1 MTAVVI
7 RTAQPSDAANLITY
21 IKEFLSEPNLH
32 LPLTSAEF
40 TITIT
45 EEQQLLAEFA
55 AADNSVAL
63 LAEVD
68 SQIVGEL
75 NLKGGKRQATRHTA
89 LLGISVRQG
98 WRGRGVGSAL
108 LAQAIEWARG
118 SGVIT
123 RLELYVYVRNEA
135 AIHLYQKFGFE
146 IEGRRRRVIYQHGEY
161 LDDLV
166 MALLL

>member
-1 MTAVVI
+1 MII
-7 RTAQPSDAANLITY
+7 RLAQPADATNLIAY
-21 IKEFLSEPNLH
+21 IRELLTEPNLH
-32 LPLTSAEF
+32 MPLTPAEF
-40 TITIT
+40 TVTPT

-55 AADNSVAL
+55 AADNSVEL
-63 LAEVD
+63 LAEAG

-75 NLKGGKRQATRHTA
+75 NLKGGKRRATRHSA
-89 LLGISVRQG
+89 LLGISVRQD

-108 LAQAIEWARG
+108 MAQAIEWARG

-123 RLELYVYVRNEA
+123 RIELYVYARNEA

-146 IEGRRRRVIYQHGEY
+146 VEGRRRRVIYQHGEY

-166 MALLL
+166 MGLLL

>member
-1 MTAVVI
+1 MMPVI
-7 RTAQPSDAANLITY
+7 IRPAQPADAANLIAY
-21 IKEFLSEPNLH
+21 IQELLAEPNLH
-32 LPLTSAEF
+32 MPLTSAEF
-40 TITIT
+40 TVTVA

-55 AADNSVAL
+55 ASDNSVVL

-75 NLKGGKRQATRHTA
+75 NLKGGKRQATRHSA
-89 LLGISVRQG
+89 LLGISVRQS
-98 WRGRGVGSAL
+98 WRGRGVGSTL
-108 LAQAIEWARG
+108 MAQAIEWARS

-123 RLELYVYVRNEA
+123 RIELYVYARNEA

-146 IEGRRRRVIYQHGEY
+146 VEGRRRRVIYQHGEY